1 LVEKLTVTEAK
12 EEETVEKEET
22 AAPADDKKDVKE

>member
-12 EEETVEKEET
+12 KEE
-22 AAPADDKKDVKE
+22 AADKEEAPAADDEDVKE